1 MPFPR
6 ALPSRLGH
14 VAISLAIALAL
25 VLFAAWPSAVAGK
38 TVEGAN
44 AGVTTDDNGGSGGS
58 GAGGTGG
65 SASPPIVAPTPSIGP
80 ITGTASAAPSPTAT
94 PAPDTPG
101 YDVSYPQCGKQL
113 PEASAFQIVG
123 VNRGKVF
130 TVNKCLAA
138 GDHGSQ
144 LEWAGR
150 DAQFYMNTGNPGPDL
165 SSHWPDGQ
173 TSPRPC
179 NTRDQPGTDTDAC
192 AYDYGWNAAAHAYSV
207 AVKAYISLGW
217 APKDATRTP
226 VANAWW
232 LDVETS
238 NTWRDWDR
246 NIAVLHGAVDYLESV
261 GAESVGF
268 YSTELQWFWITGYA
282 QEFADY
288 PSWHAGA
295 VTRDEALADCAN
307 TAFTGGRLTLTQYF
321 EGDLDAN
328 VRCPAS

>member
-6 ALPSRLGH
+6 FVPSRLGH
-14 VAISLAIALAL
+14 VATPLVVALLL
-25 VLFAAWPSAVAGK
+25 VAFAAWPSAAAAK
-38 TVEGAN
+38 NIEGATTS
-44 AGVTTDDNGGSGGS
+44 VTNDGGGSGG
-58 GAGGTGG
+58 GTEPVD
-65 SASPPIVAPTPSIGP
+65 PPIVGVTPSIGP
-80 ITGTASAAPSPTAT
+80 ITGTASPEPTTTAT
-94 PAPDTPG
+94 PAPETPG

-113 PEASAFQIVG
+113 PDASAFQIVG

-130 TVNKCLAA
+130 TANPCLAA

-165 SSHWPDGQ
+165 SAHWPDGQ
-173 TSPRPC
+173 TSPRAC
-179 NTRDQPGTDTDAC
+179 NTHDNPGTDTDAC

-217 APKDATRTP
+217 ADADATRTP

-238 NTWRDWDR
+238 NTWSDWGK
-246 NIAVLHGAVDYLESV
+246 NVVVLQGAVDYLESV
-261 GAESVGF
+261 GARSVGF

-282 QEFADY
+282 SDFADY

-295 VTRDEALADCAN
+295 VTRDEALAECSNAS
-307 TAFTGGRLTLTQYF
+307 FTGGHLTLTQYF
-321 EGDLDAN
+321 QDGLDAN
-328 VRCPAS
+328 VRCPAD

>member
-1 MPFPR
+1 M
-6 ALPSRLGH
+6 
-14 VAISLAIALAL
+14 AL
-25 VLFAAWPSAVAGK
+25 VLVAFAAWPSAAAAK
-38 TVEGAN
+38 NIEGAS
-44 AGVTTDDNGGSGGS
+44 AGVTTGGNGGNGGSGGS
-58 GAGGTGG
+58 SGGGGTE
-65 SASPPIVAPTPSIGP
+65 SADPPIIGATPTIGP
-80 ITGTASAAPSPTAT
+80 ITGTASPEPTPTQT
-94 PAPDTPG
+94 PPDAPG

-113 PEASAFQIVG
+113 PDASAFQIVG

-130 TVNKCLAA
+130 TANQCLAE

-150 DAQFYMNTGNPGPDL
+150 DAQFDMNTGNPGPDM

-179 NTRDQPGTDTDAC
+179 NTRDHPGTDTEAC

-217 APKDATRTP
+217 AEADATRTP

-238 NTWRDWDR
+238 NTWRDWDK
-246 NIAVLHGAVDYLESV
+246 NVMVLHGAVDYLESV
-261 GAESVGF
+261 GARSVGF

-282 QEFADY
+282 RDFADY

-295 VTRDEALADCAN
+295 VTRDEALADCSNAS
-307 TAFTGGRLTLTQYF
+307 FTGGQLTLTQYF
-321 EGDLDAN
+321 QDGFDAN
-328 VRCPAS
+328 VACPAS